1 MGNSRRN
8 FLLSQIIAADP
19 TKNTEDIF
27 NGDLEETYHSMV
39 NSGKISAGS
48 SLLNLSRKRD
58 RPDPQLVQQV
68 MATPPTVTIGG
79 SGAASTIASA
89 QSINSVVNN
98 AASPVFS
105 YAGAPQVVMAG
116 VAYPDYMFVRSSSV
130 TTTNT
135 FSSPM
140 TIEFEFD
147 GPIFEFYMK
156 GLTGQAFRL
165 RVDGKLATLAPNTA
179 IPTDGGL
186 YLIKVDLSTRANR
199 RIQIEL
205 SGGYF
210 GGLRIGPNDTVWP
223 LSQKRGIRCV
233 ILGDSYTEGT
243 GSTAAVSGYWKTFA
257 DLMNWTDVVNSGV
270 GSTGYL
276 ATSGGRVKFRDRLN
290 ADILAYTPDVVIVA
304 GGHNDTGF
312 VNSDIQAEAALLFA
326 LKELYLI
333 QNSM

>member
-165 RVDGKLATLAPNTA
+165 RVDGKLATLAPN
-179 IPTDGGL
+179 D
-186 YLIKVDLSTRANR
+186 
-199 RIQIEL
+199 
-205 SGGYF
+205 
-210 GGLRIGPNDTVWP
+210 
-223 LSQKRGIRCV
+223 
-233 ILGDSYTEGT
+233 
-243 GSTAAVSGYWKTFA
+243 
-257 DLMNWTDVVNSGV
+257 
-270 GSTGYL
+270 
-276 ATSGGRVKFRDRLN
+276 
-290 ADILAYTPDVVIVA
+290 
-304 GGHNDTGF
+304 
-312 VNSDIQAEAALLFA
+312 
-326 LKELYLI
+326 
-333 QNSM
+333 